1 MCYNRSN
8 IELKVVIIL
17 GKLGNTL
24 AMLKILESGRKFTV
38 KELAEKIEVSPR
50 MIKTYK
56 SELEKAGIY
65 IDSINGIYG
74 GYVYKSKN
82 NYDVSFSIQD
92 VKCIEKILPLLEL
105 ENKNDIE
112 KLLEKIKTIVIYS
125 EDIFL
130 EKDKPEEIK
139 EKYNFISKALKN
151 NNDIRILYKNKIRII
166 TPHNFSFYKDYIY
179 ITGYSKTDK
188 DLRTYNLN
196 EIKIK

>member
-1 MCYNRSN
+1 MS
-8 IELKVVIIL
+8 
-17 GKLGNTL
+17 KLGNTL
-24 AMLKILESGRKFTV
+24 AMLKLLETGRKFTV

-56 SELEKAGIY
+56 TELEQAGIY
-65 IDSINGIYG
+65 IDTINGIYG
-74 GYVYKSKN
+74 GYVYNHKN

-92 VKCIEKILPLLEL
+92 VNCIEKIIPLLDL
-105 ENKNDIE
+105 KNRNDVE

-125 EDIFL
+125 DTTLIKGQDED
-130 EKDKPEEIK
+130 EMKN
-139 EKYNFISKALKN
+139 KYNLVSKALKN
-151 NNDIRILYKNKIRII
+151 NSDLEIEYKNKTKVI